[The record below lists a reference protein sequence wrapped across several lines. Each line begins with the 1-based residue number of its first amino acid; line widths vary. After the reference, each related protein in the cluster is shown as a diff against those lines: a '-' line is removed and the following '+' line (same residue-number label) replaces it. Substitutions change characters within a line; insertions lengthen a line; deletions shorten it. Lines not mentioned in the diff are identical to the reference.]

1 MSMESKVDSNVAV
14 KMMSELQNAFLLFRI
29 RLRDAGRGIAF
40 VLAGMTALVLFDL
53 VRNLMR
59 IAESFGGYG
68 SYHLPDYSVFLLI
81 LTPLAIAYTCWQ
93 EATGKSSIYPQT
105 STSRF
110 MSTLMLSFFLVFLA
124 LMSALVLYGLLYVII
139 LLLGLWNNSIIL
151 AYSFPI
157 GFLLQGFIAAFVFLG
172 MVTIAIVSV
181 SFLVRSFRAYA
192 AVPILGLTLFGVL
205 YPMDMLPYSVTAFAP
220 IRALLDF
227 GGRLFT
233 EIVDP
238 MTLSSFLITCLAV
251 SAIMLLVIFLV
262 RLLIKRDRSSESIS
276 WMLSTVYIPW
286 ILIMLALGVSIYSEP
301 SMQMSPRFSS
311 GVYPLEAQSIEAQ
324 IPKGGG
330 LYLDIAGEHRDSFHH
345 PATVVELVSDGV
357 KFDASSVY
365 VSVGW
370 QDDTLIFDH
379 RHGNPLPE
387 PQPGL
392 ENVRVDYIPPSF
404 SFPSRALLNVAQPE
418 IDMSIEGNTLTIRHT
433 ITGEAEV
440 LHMPIWS
447 MMGLIGENS
456 VNSTPRFEISSP

>member
-1 MSMESKVDSNVAV
+1 MSMESRVTTR
-14 KMMSELQNAFLLFRI
+14 MMSELQNAFLLFRI

-40 VLAGMTALVLFDL
+40 VLIGMAALVIFDL

-59 IAESFGGYG
+59 IAESFGGYV

-124 LMSALVLYGLLYVII
+124 LVSALVLYGLLYVII
-139 LLLGLWNNSIIL
+139 LLLGLWNSSIIL

-192 AVPILGLTLFGVL
+192 AVPILGLTLLGVL
-205 YPMDMLPYSVTAFAP
+205 HALYMLPRLIADFAP
-220 IRALLDF
+220 VAALLSSGEDLV
-227 GGRLFT
+227 RS
-233 EIVDP
+233 IIAP
-238 MTLSSFLITCLAV
+238 ATLSSFLITCLAV

-276 WMLSTVYIPW
+276 WMLAIVYVPW
-286 ILIMLALGVSIYSEP
+286 ILIMFTVGFVTYSYP
-301 SMQMSPRFSS
+301 ATMQMPPRFSS

-324 IPKGGG
+324 IPKSGG
-330 LYLDIAGEHRDSFHH
+330 LYLDLAGEHREGRSWV
-345 PATVVELVSDGV
+345 ATVVAIETDGVNVDVSDV
-357 KFDASSVY
+357 EAS
-365 VSVGW
+365 VSW
-370 QDDTLIFDH
+370 QDDGSIFGR

-392 ENVRVDYIPPSF
+392 EDVRVDYVPPSF
-404 SFPSRALLNVAQPE
+404 DFTSRALFNVAQPE
-418 IDMSIEGNTLTIRHT
+418 IDMSIEENRLTIRHT

-447 MMGLIGENS
+447 MMGLIGKNS
-456 VNSTPRFEISSP
+456 MNSTPRFEISSP